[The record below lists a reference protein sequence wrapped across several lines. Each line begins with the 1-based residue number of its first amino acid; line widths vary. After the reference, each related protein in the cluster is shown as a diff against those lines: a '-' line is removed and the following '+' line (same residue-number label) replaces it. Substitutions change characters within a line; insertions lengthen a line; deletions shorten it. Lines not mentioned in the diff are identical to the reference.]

1 MPNIYRL
8 IRVGSMF
15 NSFNSYLGISINKC
29 FPSFGGKII
38 PASGNLISK
47 KIILLRS
54 CISNVP
60 SLRIFN
66 LQSFKISQSFCKGF
80 HS

>member
-8 IRVGSMF
+8 IRVGSKL
-15 NSFNSYLGISINKC
+15 NSYLGISINKC

-54 CISNVP
+54 CISNVL
-60 SLRIFN
+60 SLRIVN
-66 LQSFKISQSFCKGF
+66 LQSYKISQSFPKGF